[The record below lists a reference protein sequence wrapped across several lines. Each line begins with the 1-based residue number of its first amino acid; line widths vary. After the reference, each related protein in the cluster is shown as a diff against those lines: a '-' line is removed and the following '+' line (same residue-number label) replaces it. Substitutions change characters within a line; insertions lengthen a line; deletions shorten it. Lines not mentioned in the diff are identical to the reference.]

1 MALKVFLVEDES
13 VIREGLRDNIPWQQ
27 YGFELVGEAADGEM
41 ALPLIRKE
49 KPDIVITDIKMP
61 FMDGLT
67 LTHLLKQEMPDTR
80 VIIISG
86 YDDFEYAQQA
96 IKEGVEQYLLK
107 PITRSMLQKALSEVR
122 EKILQ
127 QDEQKQYIKRFQD
140 EMQEYEQTYRRNFFE
155 KVFEGQTP
163 LVELYE
169 EAKKHSLNI
178 DSPYY
183 NLILMC
189 VQEKKEI
196 SDSPEICQTCREE
209 LMRYFLKYA
218 DRCIIFR
225 WSINIYGILVK
236 GDEQQIQSRTL
247 TYVNQIND
255 TCAKYEG
262 QLEWYVAAGTS
273 VERFSLLGECYKNVN
288 QAFSYRFFSANNHIL
303 QNDDSMLPERLEV
316 SEEDALKNIDAELVN
331 PEFIKRFLA
340 SGRSD
345 EITNFTQ
352 NYIKGIEGALKSR
365 LFWDY
370 LLLNLRFTVTGYIQS
385 VGLSVDEFA
394 GSLSVNDI
402 RSLEKSSENMAI
414 YMSDLLDKA
423 VKYIDEK
430 NSFQGKKA
438 LKKAITY
445 VDEHFEN
452 ENLSLNEVASVSQT
466 SANYLSAIFSQELGM
481 TFVEY
486 MTKKRMDKAKELLL
500 TPGIKSGEIG
510 PMVGY
515 KNPQYFSFVF
525 KKTVGCSP
533 REYRSQHQE
542 EVK

>member
-27 YGFELVGEAADGEM
+27 YGFEFVGEAADGEM

-61 FMDGLT
+61 FMDGLS
-67 LTHLLKQEMPDTR
+67 LTHILKQELPDTR

-107 PITRSMLQKALSEVR
+107 PITRSMLQNALSSVR

-127 QDEQKQYIKRFQD
+127 QDEQKQYIRRFQD
-140 EMQEYEQTYRRNFFE
+140 EMQEYEQSFRRNFFE

-163 LVELYE
+163 LGDLYE

-178 DSPYY
+178 DAPSY

-189 VQEKKEI
+189 VQERKEI
-196 SDSPEICQTCREE
+196 SDSAEVCQNCREE
-209 LMRYFLKYA
+209 LMRFFLRFP
-218 DRCIIFR
+218 DRCITFR
-225 WSINIYGILVK
+225 WSINTYGILVK
-236 GDEQQIQSRTL
+236 GEVDQINSRTESYL
-247 TYVNQIND
+247 LQIKEVCDKYDNQLD
-255 TCAKYEG
+255 
-262 QLEWYVAAGTS
+262 WYAAAGTA
-273 VERFSLLGECYKNVN
+273 VERFSLLGECYKSAN
-288 QAFSYRFFSANNHIL
+288 QAFSYRFFSASNHIL
-303 QNDDSMLPERLEV
+303 QNDASLLPEKVEV
-316 SEEDALKNIDAELVN
+316 NENDALKSIDAELVN

-340 SGRSD
+340 TGRRE
-345 EITNFTQ
+345 EIETFTQ
-352 NYIKGIEGALKSR
+352 NYIKGIEGALQSR

-370 LLLNLRFTVTGYIQS
+370 ALLNLRFTVTGYIQS
-385 VGLSVDEFA
+385 IGLDADEFLENQSVD
-394 GSLSVNDI
+394 DI
-402 RSLEKSSENMAI
+402 RTLEKSSENMSV
-414 YMSDLLDKA
+414 YMSELLDKA
-423 VKYIDEK
+423 IKYIEEK
-430 NSFQGKKA
+430 NSFQGRKA
-438 LKKAITY
+438 LKKAMAY
-445 VDEHFEN
+445 VDEHFED
-452 ENLSLNEVASVSQT
+452 ENLSLNEVAKASQT

-486 MTKKRMDKAKELLL
+486 MTKQRMDKAKELLL

-525 KKTVGCSP
+525 KKTEGCSP

-542 EVK
+542 